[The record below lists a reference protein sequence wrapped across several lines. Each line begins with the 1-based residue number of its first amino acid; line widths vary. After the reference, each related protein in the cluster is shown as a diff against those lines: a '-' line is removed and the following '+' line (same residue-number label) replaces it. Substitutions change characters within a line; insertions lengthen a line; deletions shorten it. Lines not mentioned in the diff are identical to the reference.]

1 MIQVYNELVC
11 NCHEDSK
18 LLDVIAL
25 VEKVYQAQTQRD
37 RVKYGR
43 RLQKSIRSF
52 MDEFLEHMAEGK
64 FLDKATKMPFISNI
78 FVFAEESVFQP
89 LLDENFDS
97 NELKQ
102 MKEVVERQHS
112 MFREKVKTEKSLKAL
127 KRKRTDK
134 SNDLDF
140 SLEDLRFRKSYCQE
154 VNDFLKGKQPQVAP
168 NDDEVIAKKSKIS
181 TGEVSVSEDKNDA
194 DSTKIQKQTLAKTI
208 SDLPNEILII
218 IFSYLGPR
226 SMVACGGV
234 NARWRNIAYFSVFWK
249 ALYPTQ
255 WARGTYVDLT
265 CTLHIHLSHDSIKL

>member
-1 MIQVYNELVC
+1 MFVYLTQVYNELVC

-25 VEKVYQAQTQRD
+25 VEKVHQAETQRD

-52 MDEFLEHMAEGK
+52 MEEFLEHMAEGK
-64 FLDKATKMPFISNI
+64 FLDKDTPFQIITSI
-78 FVFAEESVFQP
+78 LSFTEESIFQP

-134 SNDLDF
+134 SNELDF

-154 VNDFLKGKQPQVAP
+154 VNDFLKGKQSQISP

-181 TGEVSVSEDKNDA
+181 TGEVSVNEDKTDA
-194 DSTKIQKQTLAKTI
+194 ASANVQKQTLKKTI
-208 SDLPNEILII
+208 NDLPNEILIV

-255 WARGTYVDLT
+255 WARGT
-265 CTLHIHLSHDSIKL
+265 